1 MLNKNMAEAT
11 NYVSLLKNIRIQ
23 QVGHFIL
30 KVVFLRWSPCWRQ
43 NAAFLPQVAAIWH
56 QVPLFGNRTIFFA
69 LGYILYSLGSA
80 IQVYVGGKSS
90 RLSWAELHQQ

>member
-1 MLNKNMAEAT
+1 MGHFAT
-11 NYVSLLKNIRIQ
+11 NIEARRK
-23 QVGHFIL
+23 
-30 KVVFLRWSPCWRQ
+30 SPCWRQ

-80 IQVYVGGKSS
+80 LQVYVGGKSS